1 MKRSMAN
8 QSRAILSFCS
18 GVIDNTRH
26 IQMKEGAADTQ
37 NKELVGGQKTGK

>member
-1 MKRSMAN
+1 MAN

-26 IQMKEGAADTQ
+26 IQMKDADTQ
-37 NKELVGGQKTGK
+37 NKELVGDQKTGKKYLSEK